1 VLTQIG
7 YDLTTAIMDLRLDAA
22 RTVAIDVLTGQKL
35 LTGGPLTLMA
45 TPATAPSVRDGVHA
59 ALAQTKLPVFVIN
72 DSPGFVA
79 QRIVAHI
86 INVACQIAQRQVAT
100 PADIDKSAKLG
111 LAYPHGP
118 LEWGDMLGP
127 KRVLHIL
134 EQLESFYGEP
144 RYRPSP
150 WLKRRAILGLSLL
163 TPDSVAQAV

>member
-1 VLTQIG
+1 MMV
-7 YDLTTAIMDLRLDAA
+7 
-22 RTVAIDVLTGQKL
+22 
-35 LTGGPLTLMA
+35 
-45 TPATAPSVRDGVHA
+45 TPATSPVVRDGVHA
-59 ALAQTKLPVFVIN
+59 ALGLSKLPVFVIN

-79 QRIVAHI
+79 QRVVAHI

-118 LEWGDMLGP
+118 LSWGDQVGP

-134 EQLESFYGEP
+134 DCLESFYGEP

-150 WLKRRAILGLSLL
+150 WLKRRAMLGLSLL
-163 TPDSVAQAV
+163 VPDSVAASG